1 MQWFYERLN
10 FAGKKMGF
18 QNLLD
23 IRELNG
29 GEGGGS
35 SLIKSYKDFI
45 NNLTC

>member
-1 MQWFYERLN
+1 
-10 FAGKKMGF
+10 MGF

-23 IRELNG
+23 VRELNG
-29 GEGGGS
+29 GEGGGG

>member
-23 IRELNG
+23 VRELNG
-29 GEGGGS
+29 GEGGGVH
-35 SLIKSYKDFI
+35 
-45 NNLTC
+45 